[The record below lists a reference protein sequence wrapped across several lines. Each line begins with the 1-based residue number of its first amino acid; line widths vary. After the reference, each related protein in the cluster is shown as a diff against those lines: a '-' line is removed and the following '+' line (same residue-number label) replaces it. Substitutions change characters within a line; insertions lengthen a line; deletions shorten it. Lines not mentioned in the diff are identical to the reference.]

1 MPNIKNIKDLRND
14 LLTKYESAKDD
25 KDKKDLSI
33 YTATASAIIRSCKT
47 ELDYNKAKDNNK
59 KIEFL
64 EINESAN

>member
-14 LLTKYESAKDD
+14 LLTKYETAKDD

-47 ELDYNKAKDNNK
+47 ELDYNKVQDNNK

-64 EINESAN
+64 END